1 RPKATRDPAS
11 RLATYVFHDLTS
23 PLGHRLAQS
32 RHRQYAARE
41 TPFRS
46 FGTYAVWYPRG
57 LLLRV
62 AARFA
67 AQRLLDS
74 WQTANTNP
82 AWLQN
87 VHEFADRLMNDGHWR
102 AENVR
107 MRIEQE
113 TSTLPEGSP
122 AQVLNNFLTKLETQ
136 ATESSIARDDPT
148 EWCRKAFEEISQ
160 MVSSGVGAIEATS

>member
-11 RLATYVFHDLTS
+11 RLATFVFHDLTS

-32 RHRQYAARE
+32 RHRQYTARE

-67 AQRLLDS
+67 AQRLLES
-74 WQTANTNP
+74 WQTANSNP

-87 VHEFADRLMNDGHWR
+87 VHEFADRLMGDARWQPQNIR
-102 AENVR
+102 S
-107 MRIEQE
+107 RIEQE
-113 TSTLPEGSP
+113 TANAPEGSP
-122 AQVLNNFLTKLETQ
+122 AQVLNAFLTKLETQ
-136 ATESSIARDDPT
+136 AVESAIAREDPT
-148 EWCRKAFEEISQ
+148 EWCRKAFEDISE
-160 MVSSGVGAIEATS
+160 MVSSGVG